1 MPPRKRK
8 ARAAPK
14 PAKKRV
20 NTTTRATSQTPLPE
34 AMDSSAPSQLLD
46 NNNAVID
53 YDQLAAA
60 IIRQQQQAAT
70 FSSPV
75 EANPAPAA
83 SGSTNGECQPFI
95 NTLQQF
101 FSGSQEICPMFGPT
115 ASNSTRSY
123 TLYLS
128 QSSLQLLIASV
139 STSTKQL
146 YLRSYTLIHKF
157 CAIQNVPFSL
167 PFTEVLICNF
177 IGDLFQQGYSSST
190 ITSHVSAISYLH
202 KLFNLPDPTH
212 SFIVRKTI
220 KGTHNLAKSG
230 DIRLPITKT
239 IICPSSYTSRGRYK
253 SAFVHNFPSCLSCL
267 YAVG

>member
-75 EANPAPAA
+75 KPTLHRPQVEALVENVNP
-83 SGSTNGECQPFI
+83 SSTHYNNFSLVSQCQI
-95 NTLQQF
+95 WVLH
-101 FSGSQEICPMFGPT
+101 
-115 ASNSTRSY
+115 
-123 TLYLS
+123 
-128 QSSLQLLIASV
+128 QLL
-139 STSTKQL
+139 L
-146 YLRSYTLIHKF
+146 MPHTLPH
-157 CAIQNVPFSL
+157 
-167 PFTEVLICNF
+167 
-177 IGDLFQQGYSSST
+177 
-190 ITSHVSAISYLH
+190 
-202 KLFNLPDPTH
+202 
-212 SFIVRKTI
+212 
-220 KGTHNLAKSG
+220 
-230 DIRLPITKT
+230 
-239 IICPSSYTSRGRYK
+239 
-253 SAFVHNFPSCLSCL
+253 
-267 YAVG
+267 